1 MIYIMIIRYKKI
13 EEGDREME
21 IGRNREMEN

>member
-1 MIYIMIIRYKKI
+1 MLYIMIIRYKKI